1 MNLRDV
7 LFASFAFLCCGA
19 AAGLAARG
27 PCDIYA
33 TGGTPCVAAYSVA
46 RALYGS
52 YDGAL
57 YAVNRSSDGEVLDV
71 HVAAP
76 GGFADAAAQDA
87 FCASA
92 DCTMLRIYD
101 QSPRGNDLAIAP
113 GGGTR
118 LPFDKRSK
126 ADRGCNASAAPLKAG
141 GAGAERAVYA
151 ARFDE
156 GMGYRNDTTSGVATG
171 DQPETMYMVVD
182 GRHYNSACCFDF
194 GNAETDRRDHG
205 GGTMEAVYFGS
216 SAGSLSHPGS
226 GKGPWVM
233 ADLENG
239 VWAGNGTTP
248 AGNAG
253 NTPVEAEFAVAMAK
267 GNGGAGFALKGGD
280 AQAGGLRTLYDG
292 ARPRRYGKT
301 MKLQGGIILG
311 IGGDNSHGAVG
322 TFIEGAMT
330 AGYAT
335 DEVDDQIYANI
346 AAVQYRR

>member
-1 MNLRDV
+1 ML
-7 LFASFAFLCCGA
+7 ASVVAFVVFGA
-19 AAGLAARG
+19 AAGLPARG

-33 TGGTPCVAAYSVA
+33 SGGTPCVAAYSVA
-46 RALYGS
+46 RALYSS

-57 YAVNRSSDGEVLDV
+57 YAVNRSDGETMDIRT
-71 HVAAP
+71 AAP

-87 FCASA
+87 FCSSTE
-92 DCTMLRIYD
+92 CTILHIYD

-126 ADRGCNASAAPLKAG
+126 PDRGCNASAAPIKAG
-141 GAGAERAVYA
+141 AGGDAESSVYA
-151 ARFDE
+151 ARFEE

-171 DQPETMYMVVD
+171 DEAETMYMVVD

-205 GGTMEAVYFGS
+205 VGTMEAVYFGS
-216 SAGSLSHPGS
+216 SAGSLSHPGA

-239 VWAGNGTTP
+239 VWAGNSTTA

-253 NTPVEAEFAVAMAK
+253 NTPLDADFAVAMAK

-292 ARPRRYGKT
+292 ARPKRYGKT
-301 MKLQGGIILG
+301 MKLQGAIILG

-322 TFIEGAMT
+322 TFIEGAIT
-330 AGYAT
+330 TGYTT
-335 DEVDDQIYANI
+335 DEVDDEVYANI
-346 AAVQYRR
+346 VAVQYHR